1 MNYFGTQQ
9 VATQDSWEITYG
21 DLLGD
26 DEALESLRTYQKLIF
41 EGKYTVDYKSLL
53 DSGDIYSNNLWSN
66 ENALMMRE
74 MTPQQFLETVG
85 PLYRKIEGELR

>member
-1 MNYFGTQQ
+1 MKKQALFKLTVLHTNDIHGNI
-9 VATQDSWEITYG
+9 DSLPQYSTVVNEIRKKEKNV
-21 DLLGD
+21 L
-26 DEALESLRTYQKLIF
+26 
-41 EGKYTVDYKSLL
+41 LL

-85 PLYRKIEGELR
+85 PLFRKIEGELR